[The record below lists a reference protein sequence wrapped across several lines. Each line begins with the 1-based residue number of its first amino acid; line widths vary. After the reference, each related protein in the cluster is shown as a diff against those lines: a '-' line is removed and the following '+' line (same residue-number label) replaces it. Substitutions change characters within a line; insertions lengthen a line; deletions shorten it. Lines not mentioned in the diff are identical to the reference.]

1 MMGWRS
7 RSTLYRLR
15 DSGALLGY
23 VRESAKGGTVLE
35 MSPPIKT
42 KVTTQVNQLKEQVKK
57 VIANKQTPDN

>member
-1 MMGWRS
+1 
-7 RSTLYRLR
+7 
-15 DSGALLGY
+15 
-23 VRESAKGGTVLE
+23 